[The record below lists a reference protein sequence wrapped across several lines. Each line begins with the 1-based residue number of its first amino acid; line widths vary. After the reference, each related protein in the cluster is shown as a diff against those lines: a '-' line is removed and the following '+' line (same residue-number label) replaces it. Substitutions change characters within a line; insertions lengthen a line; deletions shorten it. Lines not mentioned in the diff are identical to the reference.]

1 LPSRRAAAGGLL
13 ILGLLP
19 GSAGA
24 ETRTALSLSGLYG
37 LGSSSFRESRTFTQF
52 AEAGR
57 FDAGYQADPGPGF
70 EGAVRQM
77 LGRRFGLAV
86 ALGYLKRNESVA
98 FSAALPHPL
107 YFGRPRPAS
116 GSRSGMSYTETAGH
130 LDLVF
135 VPASGRHLEASLFA
149 GVSLIKVRADL
160 IDHIEYTQ
168 TYPYDTVTAVSAP
181 SATIQDNP
189 FGFNVGASLDG
200 RLSQHIALGAQGR
213 FSRAKARLHPSPGN
227 TLGFD
232 AGGFQIGAGIRFL
245 F

>member
-1 LPSRRAAAGGLL
+1 MPSRRAAAGALL
-13 ILGLLP
+13 ILGLWP
-19 GSAGA
+19 GPARA
-24 ETRTALSLSGLYG
+24 ETRTTLSLSGLYA
-37 LGSSSFRESRTFTQF
+37 LGSSSFRESRRFTQF

-57 FDAGYQADPGPGF
+57 IDAGYQADPGPGF

-77 LGRRFGLAV
+77 LGRRLGIAV
-86 ALGYLKRNESVA
+86 ALGYLKRNESVT

-116 GSRSGMSYTETAGH
+116 GTRNGLSYSETAAH

-135 VPASGRHLEASLFA
+135 VPASGKHLEASLFA

-168 TYPYDTVTAVSAP
+168 TYPYDAVSAVSAP
-181 SATIQDNP
+181 SATVLDNP

-200 RLSQHIALGAQGR
+200 RLSEHIALGAQGR
-213 FSRAKARLHPSPGN
+213 FSRAKARLHPSAGN
-227 TLGFD
+227 TLGLD

>member
-1 LPSRRAAAGGLL
+1 LPSRLAAAGGLL

-19 GSAGA
+19 GLAGA
-24 ETRTALSLSGLYG
+24 ESRTALSLSGLYG
-37 LGSSSFRESRTFTQF
+37 LGSSSFRESRSFTQF

-77 LGRRFGLAV
+77 LGRHFGLAV
-86 ALGYLKRNESVA
+86 ALGYLKRSESVA
-98 FSAALPHPL
+98 FSAVLPHPL
-107 YFGRPRPAS
+107 YFGRPRLAS
-116 GSRSGMSYTETAGH
+116 GTRNGLSYSETAGH

-135 VPASGRHLEASLFA
+135 VPAAGRHLEASLFA

-181 SATIQDNP
+181 SAAFLDNP
-189 FGFNVGASLDG
+189 FGFNLGASLDG
-200 RLSQHIALGAQGR
+200 RLSEHIALGAQGR

-227 TLGFD
+227 TLELD

>member
-1 LPSRRAAAGGLL
+1 LPSRLAAAAGLL

-19 GSAGA
+19 GLAGA
-24 ETRTALSLSGLYG
+24 ESRTALSLSGLYG
-37 LGSSSFRESRTFTQF
+37 LGSSSFRESRSFTQF

-77 LGRRFGLAV
+77 LGRHFGLAV
-86 ALGYLKRNESVA
+86 ALGYLKRSESVA
-98 FSAALPHPL
+98 FSAVLPHPL
-107 YFGRPRPAS
+107 YFGRPRLAS
-116 GSRSGMSYTETAGH
+116 GTRNGLSYSETAGH

-135 VPASGRHLEASLFA
+135 VPAAGRHLEASLFA

-181 SATIQDNP
+181 SAAFLDNP
-189 FGFNVGASLDG
+189 FGFNLGASLDG
-200 RLSQHIALGAQGR
+200 RLSEHIALGAQGR

-227 TLGFD
+227 TLELD

>member
-13 ILGLLP
+13 ILGLWP
-19 GSAGA
+19 GWAGA

-37 LGSSSFRESRTFTQF
+37 LGSTSFHESRTFTQF

-57 FDAGYQADPGPGF
+57 FDAGYQEDPGPGF
-70 EGAVRQM
+70 EGSVRQM

-86 ALGYLKRNESVA
+86 AVAYLKRDEGVA
-98 FSAALPHPL
+98 FTASLPHPL
-107 YFGRPRPAS
+107 YFNRPRPAS
-116 GSRSGMSYTETAGH
+116 GSRKGMSYTETAGH

-135 VPASGRHLEASLFA
+135 LPASGRHLEASLFA

-160 IDHIEYTQ
+160 IDHIEFTQ

-181 SATIQDNP
+181 STTFVGNP
-189 FGFNVGASLDG
+189 LGFNLGASLDG
-200 RLSQHIALGAQGR
+200 RLSEHVALGAQGR
-213 FSRAKARLHPSPGN
+213 FSRAKARLHPSAGN

-232 AGGFQIGAGIRFL
+232 AGGFQLGAGIRFL

>member
-1 LPSRRAAAGGLL
+1 MPSRRAAAGGLL

-19 GSAGA
+19 AWAGA
-24 ETRTALSLSGLYG
+24 ETRTTLSLSGLYG
-37 LGSSSFRESRTFTQF
+37 LGSSSFRESRTFTEF

-70 EGAVRQM
+70 EGALRQM

-86 ALGYLKRNESVA
+86 ALGYSKRSEGVSFTA
-98 FSAALPHPL
+98 SLPHPL
-107 YFGRPRPAS
+107 YFNRPRPAS
-116 GSRSGMSYTETAGH
+116 GSRKGMSYTETAGH

-135 VPASGRHLEASLFA
+135 VPASGKHLEASLFA

-160 IDHIEYTQ
+160 IDHIEYSQ
-168 TYPYDTVTAVSAP
+168 IYPYDTVTAVSAP
-181 SATIQDNP
+181 SATFLDNP
-189 FGFNVGASLDG
+189 FGFNLGVSLPS
-200 RLSQHIALGAQGR
+200 RLTEHVALGAQGR

-232 AGGFQIGAGIRFL
+232 AGGFQLGAGIRFL